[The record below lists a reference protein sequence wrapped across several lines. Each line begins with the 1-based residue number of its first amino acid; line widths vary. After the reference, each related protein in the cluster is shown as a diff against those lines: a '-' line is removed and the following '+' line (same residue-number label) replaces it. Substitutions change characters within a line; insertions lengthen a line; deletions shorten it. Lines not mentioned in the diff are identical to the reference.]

1 MKRSYKKVI
10 FDLDGT
16 LVDSAPS
23 LCFAGNKVLA
33 KLDRSPVTVDEYKNF
48 IGKGIAKQVEQLLI
62 FTGGIP
68 DGDLGPFLKLFRVF
82 YDSDPLIATTVYP
95 GVLVALKELKDMG
108 FRLSLC
114 TQKAEIPA
122 KKVLDGL
129 KLKKFFDGLA
139 FGDSLDVLKPNPKMV
154 EFSVRELGPGPSI
167 YVGDSEID
175 SETASN
181 AGIPFFLFSKGY
193 RKTPVNDM
201 NYEVSFENYM
211 DLPGYIS
218 NWFFGKKE

>member
-1 MKRSYKKVI
+1 MNRSYKKVI

-82 YDSDPLIATTVYP
+82 YDSDPLIATTIYP
-95 GVLVALKELKDMG
+95 GVLVALKELKNMG

-122 KKVLDGL
+122 KKVLDG
-129 KLKKFFDGLA
+129 G
-139 FGDSLDVLKPNPKMV
+139 
-154 EFSVRELGPGPSI
+154 
-167 YVGDSEID
+167 
-175 SETASN
+175 
-181 AGIPFFLFSKGY
+181 
-193 RKTPVNDM
+193 
-201 NYEVSFENYM
+201 
-211 DLPGYIS
+211 
-218 NWFFGKKE
+218 